1 MLFENPLANALRGS
15 FREWC
20 YSTSKTKAALRDL
33 TPETLKMI
41 DLSLGELNSYG
52 PGPWWTWYVRN
63 HMRFR
68 IRGDEM
74 RVAGDLIQ
82 SYLADYAHGR
92 LERKL
97 MRKETTN
104 VEIGKENGDSRSP
117 EKESGKTKRKLLS

>member
-20 YSTSKTKAALRDL
+20 CSNSKTKANLKSLSDDS
-33 TPETLKMI
+33 LKMI
-41 DLSLGELNSYG
+41 DQSLGELSSFG

-74 RVAGDLIQ
+74 RIAGDLIQ

-97 MRKETTN
+97 ARKEIVN
-104 VEIGKENGDSRSP
+104 VEIGKENGDTRSP